1 MNLLTRSTD
10 IDTASGGSLRAHRA
24 GLDQT
29 LESAL
34 QLSAPW
40 PDVVSTTTWL
50 PTAPIAVRIDRP
62 ADGLAAGAVL
72 VLPPFGH
79 ERVVGLRTARVLAM
93 QAARAGFVAVS
104 PDLPGDG
111 DSPATSAQ
119 LVVTAQP
126 VAAAQPAATPEPFA
140 AAWPAAVAAALAY
153 ARAMVPGRLV
163 HAVGLRLGACLVAGL
178 PAQPG
183 ELRVLW
189 EPVTGRAATR
199 RLRGLRRH
207 SVPVPVVEDG
217 IELASRHLSTAE
229 LRALEAL
236 TLPDTDA
243 PDTGT
248 PGHLVRREVDRRV
261 ANRIATTTPYAA
273 RVPQDAIREIV
284 AGLPLGP
291 AAPIEAV
298 PLRATATVADGV
310 RETLLVL
317 GPRRV
322 RAVLTQADVPPHDAR
337 PHDAP
342 PTPRAVLAFTA
353 MGSEFATGPADLW
366 AREARRLAPYG
377 VVSIR
382 ADRTGLGDAI
392 NPDDPYQAAP
402 YTDAAAADCAELLA
416 MAQTVAAGAPV
427 IGVGVCAGP
436 WCLLRAAEVAPPTA
450 VLAFNQVHFAPEESY
465 FDDQF
470 YRRWNGTDARRDA
483 PFEPAPAGASLV
495 PASLVP
501 ESPTGGRW
509 RALRR
514 TALER
519 WPSLA
524 VLRHPHEARDR
535 VGRLLARVPSGVDV
549 TFVSGPWESRFFE
562 AKGGTSHL
570 VQRGGRIRLTVEPN
584 LDHSLVSE
592 TARRLASR
600 HLDALLSRFGAVEVA
615 A

>member
-1 MNLLTRSTD
+1 VNLLTRSTD

-62 ADGLAAGAVL
+62 AAGTAAGAVL

-111 DSPATSAQ
+111 DSPA
-119 LVVTAQP
+119 
-126 VAAAQPAATPEPFA
+126 AAPGLFGASEPFA
-140 AAWPAAVAAALAY
+140 ATWPAAVAAALAY
-153 ARAMVPGRLV
+153 ARAMVPGRPV